1 MSFGVADPHFR
12 VDQDRQGVQ
21 IAREH
26 ENMTA
31 LQEKSKRS
39 RSTRIEDVRRCH
51 IGW

>member
-1 MSFGVADPHFR
+1 MMSFGVADPHFR

-31 LQEKSKRS
+31 LQETSKRSRS
-39 RSTRIEDVRRCH
+39 RSTRIEDVR
-51 IGW
+51 